1 MRPPWRRG
9 PLASR
14 DHAQPGCVGLA
25 RDRWVLTAVALTLV
39 GGGVPAGAQQASSDA
54 KPPLRVCA
62 DPNDL
67 PFSNQARQGFEN
79 AIAERLAHD
88 LGTTV
93 QFVWYPERR
102 SFLRRTM
109 NAGRCDLIMGVP
121 TGDDRVEAT
130 IPYYES
136 SYVFVSRADRHYGLR
151 SLDDPRLRQLR
162 IGIHIIGDDYA
173 NAPGAEALATR
184 HIVNNVVGYSVY
196 GDYSKPNPEAHLVD
210 AVAHGD
216 VDVAIVWG
224 PLAGYFASRESVPLT
239 ITPVTPAR
247 DAASGDRFVYD
258 IAMGVPRGDRAAAQ
272 LVDSLIVRDRSAI
285 QHILQQYGVPQV
297 SPATHGGLVARA
309 LTGGGHTALATEEA
323 HQ

>member
-1 MRPPWRRG
+1 MRSPWWRTAR
-9 PLASR
+9 ASR
-14 DHAQPGCVGLA
+14 DHAHPRRVGPA
-25 RDRWVLTAVALTLV
+25 RDGVILMALALTL
-39 GGGVPAGAQQASSDA
+39 GASGARAAAQQAGSGA

-79 AIAERLAHD
+79 AIAERFAHD

-121 TGDDRVEAT
+121 IGDDRVEAT
-130 IPYYES
+130 IPYYQS
-136 SYVFVSRADRHYGLR
+136 SYVFVSRADRHYNLR

-173 NAPGAEALATR
+173 NTPGAEALATR

-224 PLAGYFASRESVPLT
+224 PLAGYFAPRESVPLT
-239 ITPVTPAR
+239 ITPVAPAR

-272 LVDSLIVRDRSAI
+272 FVDSLIVRDRPAI
-285 QHILQQYGVPQV
+285 QRILQQFGVPQIN
-297 SPATHGGLVARA
+297 PASRSGLVARA
-309 LTGGGHTALATEEA
+309 LTGGSHTALATEQA